1 MNTAR
6 QTVAVFRKYLRLT
19 LSNPYVVMA
28 GIAQPLLYL
37 YLFGPLLTSIAPL
50 NSSSGV
56 TSYDVFVPGIL
67 IQLVLF
73 GAAFVGLSTIT
84 EWRSGELER
93 VLATPASR
101 FALLAGRILRDVV
114 ALVIEGIFLIAAA
127 YTLGLRQPLSSLL
140 LVLLII
146 AILTVAIA
154 SMSYLFALITKS
166 EEALSGILNG
176 ILLPLTLLGG
186 LLLPMSL
193 APKWLFTTSRFNP
206 LSYIVDAS
214 RSTFT
219 NDIGSWKVSL
229 GLGVS
234 AALAVVLFA
243 MAHAKL
249 SADQQ

>member
-6 QTVAVFRKYLRLT
+6 QTGAVFRKYVRLT
-19 LSNPYVVMA
+19 LANPYVVMA

-50 NSSSGV
+50 NPASGV

-101 FALLAGRILRDVV
+101 FALLAGRILRDVA
-114 ALVIEGIFLIAAA
+114 ALVIEGILLIAAA
-127 YTLGLRQPLSSLL
+127 YTLGLRQPVGSLMV
-140 LVLLII
+140 VLLTI
-146 AILTVAIA
+146 AILTAAIA

-176 ILLPLTLLGG
+176 ILLPLVLLGG
-186 LLLPMSL
+186 LILPMSL
-193 APKWLFTTSRFNP
+193 APKWLYTVSRF
-206 LSYIVDAS
+206 
-214 RSTFT
+214 
-219 NDIGSWKVSL
+219 
-229 GLGVS
+229 
-234 AALAVVLFA
+234 
-243 MAHAKL
+243 
-249 SADQQ
+249 